1 MSERDIQKAIMLA
14 CGKIPSVRVFR
25 NDCGNGVV
33 GKIKD
38 LGGGNFHVHGHRL
51 SFGLHPGSSDLIGWQ
66 TINGVGV
73 FLAIEVKSETGR
85 LRPDQENFIQ
95 VVRSAGG
102 RAIVARSV
110 EEAVAG
116 LVDGKIL

>member
-1 MSERDIQKAIMLA
+1 VD
-14 CGKIPSVRVFR
+14 
-25 NDCGNGVV
+25 
-33 GKIKD
+33 
-38 LGGGNFHVHGHRL
+38 
-51 SFGLHPGSSDLIGWQ
+51 
-66 TINGVGV
+66 V